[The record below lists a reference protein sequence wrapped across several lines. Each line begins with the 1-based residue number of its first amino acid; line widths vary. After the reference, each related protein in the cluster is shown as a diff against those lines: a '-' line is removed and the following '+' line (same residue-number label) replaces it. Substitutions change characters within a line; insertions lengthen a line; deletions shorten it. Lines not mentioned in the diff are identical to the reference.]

1 MASSRTAA
9 SADTWQHRFEAAF
22 AQELA
27 RTIPPAAAITV
38 ALSGGVDSIVL
49 LELLRRSPAAGDHP
63 LHALHVNHA
72 LSPHADEWER
82 FCRRHCARRRLP
94 FRAAR
99 VEVAGNG
106 ANVEAEAR
114 AARYRAF
121 ASCGTPFLALAHH
134 RDDQAETL
142 LLNLLR
148 GSGVYGLAGMP
159 SRRFLSRAPGAE
171 VMLVRPLLASS
182 RDQIERYARLRRLS
196 WIEDQSNRDP
206 RFARNFLRLEVL
218 PLLERRFPGSGEAL
232 ARSAAHLADA
242 AALLDELAASDCAQV
257 GEEGRLHAERLGA
270 LGEVRA
276 ANALRHY
283 LARHGEPPP
292 GLARTREMLRQ
303 LTRAKPDAQP
313 RIALRDASLHRF
325 RGWIELVP
333 RDAGATPPSRL
344 PWQGERCVAL
354 AGNGALLA
362 ASVRGAGVSAR
373 RLAQAPVT
381 IRWRQGGERIRVAAT
396 GRRRTVKNLLREA
409 GVVPW
414 ARARVP
420 LLFCGEELVWVPFVG
435 VAADYQAAAGER
447 SWRFSWRPSPGPR

>member
-9 SADTWQHRFEAAF
+9 SAESWGQRFEAAF
-22 AQELA
+22 AEELA
-27 RTIPPAAAITV
+27 RSIPAAAAITV
-38 ALSGGVDSIVL
+38 ALSGGVDSMVL
-49 LELLRRSPAAGDHP
+49 LELLRRLSAQGGHSPQ
-63 LHALHVNHA
+63 ALHVNHG
-72 LSPHADEWER
+72 LSPHADAWER
-82 FCRRHCARRRLP
+82 FCARHCARRGVA
-94 FRAAR
+94 FRAVR
-99 VEVAGNG
+99 VQVAGNG
-106 ANVEAEAR
+106 SNVEAEAR

-121 ASCGTPFLALAHH
+121 ATCGTPYLALAHH

-148 GSGVYGLAGMP
+148 GSGVFGLAGMP
-159 SRRFLSRAPGAE
+159 IRRRLSHAPGAQIT
-171 VMLVRPLLASS
+171 LVRPLLGTG
-182 RDQIERYARLRRLS
+182 RNEIVRYARLRRLR
-196 WIEDQSNRDP
+196 WIEDESNRDP

-242 AALLDELAASDCAQV
+242 VALLEQLAASDCEQV
-257 GEEGRLHAERLGA
+257 GAQGRLHAERLGA

-283 LARHGEPPP
+283 LARHGEPLP

-313 RIALRDASLHRF
+313 AVAVGAASLRRF
-325 RGWIELVP
+325 RGWIELVAQA
-333 RDAGATPPSRL
+333 DAAPASRL
-344 PWQGERCVAL
+344 HWRGERCLGL
-354 AGNGALLA
+354 AANGSLLA
-362 ASVRGAGVSAR
+362 VPGRGAGVSAR
-373 RLAQAPVT
+373 RLEQAPVT
-381 IRWRQGGERIRVAAT
+381 IRWREGGERMRVAQA

-420 LLFCGEELVWVPFVG
+420 LLYCGEELVWVPFVG
-435 VAADYQAAAGER
+435 VAADYRAEAGER
-447 SWRFSWRPSPGPR
+447 AWRFSWRPSPRSR

>member
-9 SADTWQHRFEAAF
+9 SAEAWAQRFEAAF
-22 AQELA
+22 AEELA
-27 RTIPPAAAITV
+27 RSIPAAAGVTA
-38 ALSGGVDSIVL
+38 ALSGGVDSVVL
-49 LELLRRSPAAGDHP
+49 LHLLRRCCARANAS
-63 LHALHVNHA
+63 LQALHVNHG
-72 LSPHADEWER
+72 LSPHADAWER
-82 FCRRHCARRRLP
+82 FCRRHCARRRVS
-94 FRAAR
+94 FRAVR
-99 VEVAGNG
+99 VHVAGNG

-121 ASCGTPFLALAHH
+121 ATCGTPFLALAHH

-159 SRRFLSRAPGAE
+159 SRRPLSETPHAQ
-171 VMLVRPLLASS
+171 VMLVRPLLGSG
-182 RDQIERYARLRRLS
+182 RGEIERYARLRRLS
-196 WIEDQSNRDP
+196 WIEDESNRDP
-206 RFARNFLRLEVL
+206 RFARNFLRLEAL

-242 AALLDELAASDCAQV
+242 ASLLDQLAAADCAQI
-257 GEEGRLHAERLGA
+257 GEDGRLHVERLRA

-283 LARHGEPPP
+283 LARRGEPPP

-303 LTRAKPDAQP
+303 LTLARRDAQP
-313 RIALRDASLHRF
+313 AIALRAATLRRF

-333 RDAGATPPSRL
+333 QAAAAAPPSCVQ
-344 PWQGERCVAL
+344 WQGERRVAL
-354 AGNGALLA
+354 AANGALLA
-362 ASVRGAGVSAR
+362 APGRGAGVSAQ

-381 IRWRQGGERIRVAAT
+381 IRWRQGGERIRIAGT

-414 ARARVP
+414 ARARLP

-435 VAADYQAAAGER
+435 VAADYQAVAGER
-447 SWRFSWRPSPGPR
+447 AWRFSWRPSPGSR